1 MSARHHSAS
10 LPLSV
15 RRVIQFAAAI
25 FTLATWAPN
34 ASPASD
40 WTSAAQWSRPMSP
53 SVEKPHAIGSCAAGC
68 IEGAAALAREGSG
81 FELVRLER
89 RRYFGHPALLAYI
102 ERLGAEAAAQGLPT
116 LLIGD
121 LSQARGG
128 PMPGD
133 HGSHQSGLDA
143 DIAYL
148 RPAEAM
154 TRKLTRMER
163 ERSRFRSVVDLKD
176 DILLPAWSPTIARL
190 LALAASDPAVD
201 RIFVHPAI
209 KRALCQQHGAP
220 WLGRLRPWWGHD
232 DHFHVRLKC
241 PADSSA
247 CEAQE
252 PVPAGDGCDASL
264 DWWFS
269 EAARERYKPAPQ
281 AHVQLPARCH
291 ALIE

>member
-1 MSARHHSAS
+1 MG
-10 LPLSV
+10 
-15 RRVIQFAAAI
+15 
-25 FTLATWAPN
+25 
-34 ASPASD
+34 
-40 WTSAAQWSRPMSP
+40 
-53 SVEKPHAIGSCAAGC
+53 KPHAIGSCAAGC
-68 IEGAAALAREGSG
+68 IEGAAALAREGPG

-89 RRYFGHPALLAYI
+89 RRYFGHAALLAYI
-102 ERLGAEAAAQGLPT
+102 ERLGTAAAAEGLPT

-133 HGSHQSGLDA
+133 HSSHQTGLDV

-148 RPAEAM
+148 RPEEA
-154 TRKLTRMER
+154 RARPLTRAEH
-163 ERSRFRSVVDLKD
+163 EHYRFRSVVDIETD
-176 DILLPAWSPTIARL
+176 AFLPAWSPDIGRL
-190 LALAASDPAVD
+190 LVHAASDPAVD

-209 KRALCQQHGAP
+209 KRALCRQHGAP

-241 PADSSA
+241 PADSIS

-252 PVPAGDGCDASL
+252 PVPAGDGCDATL

-269 EAARERYKPAPQ
+269 ETARTAPRERYSEPEPRP
-281 AHVQLPARCH
+281 VRMPLPARCR
-291 ALIE
+291 ALVE